1 MSTKVKICG
10 ITNSA
15 DAAAAIA
22 AGADALGFIFAEK
35 SPRFVP
41 IATVAEIVR
50 DVPPYVL
57 RVGVFVN
64 PTEEFVT
71 EAIAAG
77 GLNLLQ
83 FHGDELPEFC
93 TRFGLMSMKALRV
106 RDAASLEQLAQFH
119 TDAFLLD
126 AYSAKGLG
134 GTGETFNW
142 DLAIAA
148 KKLGRPVFLAGGL
161 TPENVAA
168 AVQQVRPFGVDVSSG
183 VEVSPGKK
191 DHAKV
196 RAFIAA
202 VRSAEAQLS

>member
-15 DAAAAIA
+15 DATAAVQ
-22 AGADALGFIFAEK
+22 AGTDALGFIFAEK
-35 SPRFVP
+35 SPRFVT

-50 DVPPYVL
+50 DVPSSVL

-71 EAIAAG
+71 EAMAAG

-83 FHGDELPEFC
+83 FHGDETPEFC
-93 TRFGLMSMKALRV
+93 ARFGLMSMKALRV

-126 AYSAKGLG
+126 A
-134 GTGETFNW
+134 
-142 DLAIAA
+142 
-148 KKLGRPVFLAGGL
+148 
-161 TPENVAA
+161 
-168 AVQQVRPFGVDVSSG
+168 
-183 VEVSPGKK
+183 
-191 DHAKV
+191 
-196 RAFIAA
+196 
-202 VRSAEAQLS
+202 